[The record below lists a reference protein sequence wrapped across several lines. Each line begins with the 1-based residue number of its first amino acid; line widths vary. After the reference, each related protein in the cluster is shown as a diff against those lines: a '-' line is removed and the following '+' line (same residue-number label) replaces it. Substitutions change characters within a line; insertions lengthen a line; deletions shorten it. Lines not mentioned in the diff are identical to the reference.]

1 MAEAELV
8 AFSNIQLRPDP
19 SRTVIRPFNIEYP
32 GAFKVDGHPRAVRV
46 IDRVLSLSPDELRAE
61 RRRVMESLD
70 ERHRDVDELLLHR
83 FGEIMA
89 VLQGSARRSTPTSN
103 C

>member
-1 MAEAELV
+1 MADAELV

-32 GAFKVDGHPRAVRV
+32 GAFKVEGHPRAVRV

-70 ERHRDVDELLLHR
+70 ERTAMSTS
-83 FGEIMA
+83 FSCTA
-89 VLQGSARRSTPTSN
+89 SARSWGCSKTSERSTPTRS